1 MLQVSTYFRSGFA
14 PVDRYSSIIPFT
26 DRFLI
31 VLMPRGR
38 TNYHHTNNSNSN
50 DDTCTTNLNK
60 TTTTNNLNDQQ
71 QARQQKLQVKLKQDQ
86 YNQKYAT
93 DLLRL
98 QLAIRTNHA
107 KVKQNRTTIRNNE
120 IKIKRKMKMEL
131 LRGKPFHSTPW
142 QPPPS
147 ASTPRE
153 FSPRIPTNSIP
164 IQFSATSFQPRSP
177 TRPTRPRPKT
187 ANTQRR
193 QQKQR
198 KQWKP
203 TRSVSSFDPTSKDD
217 ILYDPRTAKPMNAK
231 QEHVYIQQLKNR
243 IKKPRPHTA
252 TGRRRQI
259 TIRTIRTKTKTSTT
273 RTIASNDYNLPW
285 WTMKTTHAS
294 PILYTAQD
302 IQHNT
307 TTHSKPRQ
315 QHQQSQS
322 IRQCFTSPRL
332 TRPSDRVLETR
343 LDESR
348 AVSRLDGMFKI
359 EKMKI

>member
-1 MLQVSTYFRSGFA
+1 M
-14 PVDRYSSIIPFT
+14 SSIQELLESFYH
-26 DRFLI
+26 RSSFLCNRSI
-31 VLMPRGR
+31 CSNTRGPHVSLEQRLPIDLFVLMPRGP
-38 TNYHHTNNSNSN
+38 HTNNFNS
-50 DDTCTTNLNK
+50 NLNK
-60 TTTTNNLNDQQ
+60 TTTNNLNDQQ

-98 QLAIRTNHA
+98 QLAINTNHA

-142 QPPPS
+142 RPPPS

-259 TIRTIRTKTKTSTT
+259 TIRTRRTKTKTATT

-294 PILYTAQD
+294 PILYTARD

-348 AVSRLDGMFKI
+348 AVSRLDGNVQNLK
-359 EKMKI
+359 K